1 MTTVHNPKRPT
12 ATWKLWFGAAGGAVA
27 AVAIAILAGYYGSQ
41 AEPAGAVTPSTV
53 RLITSWVLRI
63 LSLAVI
69 LGLGWKLIRRE
80 RESKH

>member
-41 AEPAGAVTPSTV
+41 AEPAGAALSTV

-63 LSLAVI
+63 LLLAVI